1 MKMKL
6 RIQSR
11 NPVLRAWGNLCGK
24 IADVFLDQSIKYGDL
39 YELERFLDDFGQIQD
54 IDDTFAWKDDE

>member
-1 MKMKL
+1 MKL

>member
-1 MKMKL
+1 VKMKL